1 MPAFSVSGASIA
13 RDPPS
18 IAPVI
23 DVTSSRQSA
32 RYLYPRSRHPRDGD
46 ALLEAFQA
54 TLAFLRDWRRSAS
67 RACRH
72 QYGILLSVPIVWG
85 CVEAYVAPLSGL
97 PPALATAAAA
107 SGFLATA
114 LFLEARP
121 GRRLALQALVFSA
134 WILWLGARDAGSPAA
149 AIALP
154 AGKASAG
161 SAPAREGR
169 KPVRL
174 EGTVRGFAQGEGSL
188 VFDLDAGIES
198 WRIMAADPGFPILPG
213 QRLAVSGRRK
223 EPDPPTNPGQFDY
236 GAYLRSLELA
246 GVFRADSISVLAPPG
261 SVDRLVAAAR
271 DALRAGL
278 ARAIPEAQRP
288 MFEAALLGITS
299 GLDPAVMEDFRAS
312 GMLHVLAISGQHVG
326 IMALILLQAFSLLR
340 LPRKAAFAATGA
352 ALALYVPVCGGSISV
367 VRSAIMFWCALP
379 AILLERPA
387 KGINTLAL
395 AACICLLWMPRQILS
410 LGFQLSFGAT
420 YFLLLYSRPLSR
432 SVARMRL
439 PWPLRPAIGYA
450 WPTFAL
456 SGVIF
461 LGLLPLLSA
470 TVHTV
475 SPTSVAGNLATVG
488 LSSAMIL
495 AGCLALLAAPAG
507 WPGALIG
514 ESAGLLADW
523 LAGVIRILARLPG
536 SCMSSAGLPPP
547 WSGLLLLLLLA
558 FPFALRRRRGRLLA
572 LIGLALFSG
581 RWAMGAAQAHW
592 QEPARAVFLDVGQ
605 GDATLLRLPG
615 ADILVDAGPAD
626 AGRKVILPYL
636 RSQGIDRLDLVILT
650 HPDLDHYGGLAHV
663 AERMSIGKVVHA
675 GGHSEARAWRDLRQ
689 ALERRGVRWEPA
701 RSGHVLYRLEG
712 GRFELS
718 VLGPDREEQFRNRN
732 DNSLICLLRA
742 RDARIFLTGDMEKA
756 SQASLLERRAGDVP
770 DWTGAILKVPHHGS
784 DRTTDMAFLRAAAP
798 TVAVISAG
806 RRNRFG
812 HPGPETVETLR
823 GLGARLLLTPV
834 HGAVAWSSDRGGES
848 WQTFLPEGGTPSESR
863 VPGPARGRT
872 GNM

>member
-1 MPAFSVSGASIA
+1 LFEGL
-13 RDPPS
+13 R
-18 IAPVI
+18 
-23 DVTSSRQSA
+23 T
-32 RYLYPRSRHPRDGD
+32 
-46 ALLEAFQA
+46 
-54 TLAFLRDWRRSAS
+54 TWTFLRDWRRSAG

-72 QYGILLSVPIVWG
+72 QYGILLAVPLVWG
-85 CVEAYVAPLSGL
+85 CVEAHAMPLSGL
-97 PPALATAAAA
+97 PPALATAAATA
-107 SGFLATA
+107 GFLATA
-114 LFLEARP
+114 LFLQVRP
-121 GRRLALQALVFSA
+121 GRGLALQALAFSA
-134 WILWLGARDAGSPAA
+134 WIIWLDARDARLPDASAP
-149 AIALP
+149 LP
-154 AGKASAG
+154 ADAASAMSL
-161 SAPAREGR
+161 SARDGAG
-169 KPVRL
+169 PVRL
-174 EGTVRGFAQGEGSL
+174 EGTVRGFAQGEGRL
-188 VFDLDAGIES
+188 VFDLDAGDEG
-198 WRIMAADPGFPILPG
+198 WRIMAADPGFPVLPG

-223 EPDPPTNPGQFDY
+223 DPDPPTNPGQFDY
-236 GAYLRSLELA
+236 GAYLRTLELA
-246 GVFRADSISVLAPPG
+246 GAFRADSIRLIASPG
-261 SVDRLVAAAR
+261 PVNRLVAAAR

-278 ARAIPEAQRP
+278 ARTIPSAELP

-299 GLDPAVMEDFRAS
+299 GLDPSVMEDFRAS

-352 ALALYVPVCGGSISV
+352 VLALYVPVCGGSISV

-432 SVARMRL
+432 SLARFRL
-439 PWPLRPAIGYA
+439 AAPLRPAIGYA

-514 ESAGLLADW
+514 ETAGLLADW
-523 LAGVIRILARLPG
+523 MAGVIRILARLPG
-536 SCMSSAGLPPP
+536 SCMSSAGLPPL
-547 WSGLLLLLLLA
+547 WSALLLLLLLA

-581 RWAMGAAQAHW
+581 RWAAGAAW
-592 QEPARAVFLDVGQ
+592 ERWREPVQAVFLDVGQ

-626 AGRKVILPYL
+626 AGRKAILPYL

-663 AERMSIGKVVHA
+663 AERIAIGKVIQP
-675 GGHSEARAWRDLRQ
+675 GGGSDARAWLDLRRV
-689 ALERRGVRWEPA
+689 LERRGVAWESA
-701 RSGHVLYRLEG
+701 RAGQVLYRLEG

-718 VLGPDREEQFRNRN
+718 VLGPDRAEQYRNRN
-732 DNSLICLLRA
+732 DNSLVCLLRA
-742 RDARIFLTGDMEKA
+742 RGARLLLTGDMEKA
-756 SQASLLERRAGDVP
+756 SQARLMERRGGDGA
-770 DWTGAILKVPHHGS
+770 DWKGAILKVPHHGS
-784 DRTTDMAFLRAAAP
+784 DRTTDMAFLEAAAP
-798 TVAVISAG
+798 EAAVISAG
-806 RRNRFG
+806 RRNRYG
-812 HPGPETVETLR
+812 HPGPETLETLR
-823 GLGARLLLTPV
+823 GLGSRLFLTPV
-834 HGAVAWSSDRGGES
+834 HGAVAWKADRAGES
-848 WQTFLPEGGTPSESR
+848 WKTFLPEGGSPAGR
-863 VPGPARGRT
+863 LGPGLAPGAPGSGGSAVGEGRN
-872 GNM
+872 GKYVDCRRRRADKRP